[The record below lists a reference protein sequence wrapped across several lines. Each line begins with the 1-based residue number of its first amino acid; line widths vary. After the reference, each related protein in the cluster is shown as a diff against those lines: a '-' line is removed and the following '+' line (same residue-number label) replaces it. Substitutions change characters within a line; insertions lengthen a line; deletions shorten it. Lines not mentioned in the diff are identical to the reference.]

1 MIPITINHQAI
12 TQSSPLVKGGAP
24 EGGQTVRRKEGKDV
38 ALSLLSKTYPWRCF
52 LLSPYVINN
61 SVLN

>member
-24 EGGQTVRRKEGKDV
+24 EGGQTGKKEGGERRGLELTVKNI
-38 ALSLLSKTYPWRCF
+38 SLEVFSFKPLCHK
-52 LLSPYVINN
+52 
-61 SVLN
+61 